1 MERTEQE
8 LVRIEKLDKI
18 RETCNPYPEK
28 YERTHRLKEARLLED
43 GTKDVRIAGRIV
55 FMRKMGKL
63 SFVRIRDIE
72 ADMQLE
78 IKIDMVGENNYEFF
92 KKQIDTGDFI
102 GAEGEIFTTQT
113 GEKTLRVSSFEFLG
127 KALRPLPE
135 KFHGLTDTELKYR
148 QRYVD
153 LIMNAESREVFV
165 GRSKLYA
172 FIHKFLGENGFLE
185 VETPI
190 LQNAVCGASAKP
202 FYTHHNALDMDCNL
216 RIAPETYLKQCIAG
230 GFDRVYEVAKCF
242 RNEGMDTEH
251 LQEFTQVEWYASY
264 WNFEDNIK
272 FYQNFIKSLLMELK
286 GTTVIEYQ
294 GNVIDFG
301 KESWNRINYV
311 EELTKVLGFD
321 FLSINDPQE
330 LKDKIVEKHLFTY
343 EDLTD
348 YKSLSQI
355 IDFSYKKLI
364 REHIIEPTIIYNYPA
379 VLIPLA
385 RRNDKD
391 NRLID
396 VFQVLVCGTEL
407 CKAYSELVNPFI
419 QRSNFEDQLRAKAQG
434 DDETME
440 LDESFLQAME
450 QGMPPISGLGFG
462 IDRLMMIIYNQPSI
476 RDVVLFPQM
485 KNKQK
490 KDFGSN
496 TYENDEQPIT
506 KKIEKIDFS
515 NVKIEPLFEET
526 VDFDTFSKSD
536 FRAVKVKEC
545 VAVPKSKKLLQFT
558 LDDGTGVDRTIL
570 SGIHAYYEPE
580 ELVGKTLIAITNLPP
595 RQMMGIDSCGMLLS
609 AVNNLKDSEEE
620 ELHLIMVDEHIPAGA
635 KLY

>member
-1 MERTEQE
+1 MERPEQE
-8 LVRIEKLDKI
+8 LVRIEKLNTIK
-18 RETCNPYPEK
+18 EYCNPYPDK
-28 YERTHRLKEARLLED
+28 YIKTHSLKEARILND
-43 GTKDVRIAGRIV
+43 GATDISIAGRIV

-78 IKIDMVGENNYEFF
+78 IKIDLVGEEKYNFF
-92 KKQIDTGDFI
+92 KKQFDTGDFI
-102 GAEGEIFTTQT
+102 GAKGEIFTTQT

-153 LIMNAESREVFV
+153 LIMNEESRKVFL

-172 FIHKFLGENGFLE
+172 FIHRFLGENGFLE

-202 FYTHHNALDMDCNL
+202 FYTHHNSLDMDCNL

-230 GFDRVYEVAKCF
+230 GFDKVYEVAKCF

-272 FYQNFIKSLLMELK
+272 FYQKFIRNLVLELR
-286 GTTVIEYQ
+286 GTTKIEYQ
-294 GNVIDFG
+294 DNIIDFG
-301 KESWNRINYV
+301 KENWTRINYV
-311 EELTKVLGFD
+311 EEMRKVFGFD
-321 FLSINDPQE
+321 FLAIKEPQE
-330 LKDKIVEKHLFTY
+330 LKDKIVEQKLFTY
-343 EDLTD
+343 EQLED

-385 RRNDKD
+385 RRNDED
-391 NRLID
+391 NRIID

-419 QRSNFEDQLRAKAQG
+419 QRENFEEQLKAKEQG

-462 IDRLMMIIYNQPSI
+462 IDRLLMIIFNQPSI

-490 KDFGSN
+490 S
-496 TYENDEQPIT
+496 
-506 KKIEKIDFS
+506 
-515 NVKIEPLFEET
+515 
-526 VDFDTFSKSD
+526 
-536 FRAVKVKEC
+536 
-545 VAVPKSKKLLQFT
+545 
-558 LDDGTGVDRTIL
+558 
-570 SGIHAYYEPE
+570 
-580 ELVGKTLIAITNLPP
+580 
-595 RQMMGIDSCGMLLS
+595 
-609 AVNNLKDSEEE
+609 
-620 ELHLIMVDEHIPAGA
+620 
-635 KLY
+635 

>member
-78 IKIDMVGENNYEFF
+78 IKIDMVGESNYEFF

-202 FYTHHNALDMDCNL
+202 FYTHHNALDMECNL

-272 FYQNFIKSLLMELK
+272 FYQNFIKSLLIELK
-286 GTTVIEYQ
+286 GKTVIEYQ
-294 GNVIDFG
+294 GNIIDFG
-301 KESWNRINYV
+301 KENWNRINYV

-419 QRSNFEDQLRAKAQG
+419 QRSNFEDQLKAKAQG

-440 LDESFLQAME
+440 LDESFLQSME

-496 TYENDEQPIT
+496 AYENYEQPIT
-506 KKIEKIDFS
+506 KKIDFS

-558 LDDGTGVDRTIL
+558 LDDGTGIDRTIL

-595 RQMMGIDSCGMLLS
+595 RPMMGIDSCGMLLS